1 MTSDFSERN
10 NIEVTIENN
19 CKNQR
24 LSQEIETAFY
34 RIVQEALTNIE
45 KHAKKTKHVILK
57 LDQVRKRVT
66 LSISNDGIG
75 FDKTT
80 LDQTN
85 PDRGLG
91 LRNMIDRAELLEGH
105 MTVNSSLEK
114 GTTVIVN
121 IPL

>member
-1 MTSDFSERN
+1 M
-10 NIEVTIENN
+10 
-19 CKNQR
+19 
-24 LSQEIETAFY
+24 
-34 RIVQEALTNIE
+34 QEALTNIE
-45 KHAKKTKHVILK
+45 KHARKAKHVILK
-57 LDQVRKRVT
+57 LDKARKRIT

-75 FDKTT
+75 FDKST

-105 MTVNSSLEK
+105 MTVNSTPDK